1 MNRNN
6 AALADRVMSLKHP
19 AGTSKDSDICDYS
32 KDSDILTL

>member
-1 MNRNN
+1 MNWNN
-6 AALADRVMSLKHP
+6 AALADVMSLKPP